1 MKNIKVWIGYEYDD
15 FLFKTLIDVLKMMKG
30 VIENKYYGV
39 AGSQDIDVFSV
50 NLNGEKILIE
60 RETYLGLIIS
70 GNKLVIEDIIN
81 NIYNKSI
88 KDLIN
93 EGYIK
98 EIK

>member
-1 MKNIKVWIGYEYDD
+1 MQNIKVLIGNEYDD
-15 FLFKTLIDVLKMMKG
+15 FLFKTLIDVLKMMNG
-30 VIENKYYGV
+30 VIENRLYGIG
-39 AGSQDIDVFSV
+39 GSQDIDVFSV
-50 NLNGEKILIE
+50 NLNGKKILIE

-88 KDLIN
+88 KDLLN